1 MREHSYQPATAQSA
15 LRVQQRLNEL
25 NLFSDVVELTV
36 AAKTAQQAADALGVA
51 LGQIAKSLIF
61 ETGEINNPQ
70 PLLIIASGDLRV
82 DEACVSQLLNTPLNR
97 ANPKRV
103 REWTGYAI
111 GGIPPLG
118 HTTPITTLID
128 TQLRRFQSIWAAGGT
143 PESVFNIETNHLFE
157 TLITLGA
164 REVDV
169 CTHKPS

>member
-1 MREHSYQPATAQSA
+1 MNQPAYQPTTAPSA

-25 NLFSDVVELTV
+25 NLNTQVVELTV

-61 ETGEINNPQ
+61 EIGESHNPQ
-70 PLLIIASGDLRV
+70 PLLVIASGDLRV
-82 DEACVSQLLNTPLNR
+82 NEAHLAQLLNTPIRR
-97 ANPKRV
+97 AHPKQV

-111 GGIPPLG
+111 GGIPPMG
-118 HTTPITTLID
+118 HATPISTLID
-128 TQLRRFQSIWAAGGT
+128 TQLRRFQSVWAAGGT

-157 TLITLGA
+157 TLMKLGA

-169 CTHKPS
+169 CTR